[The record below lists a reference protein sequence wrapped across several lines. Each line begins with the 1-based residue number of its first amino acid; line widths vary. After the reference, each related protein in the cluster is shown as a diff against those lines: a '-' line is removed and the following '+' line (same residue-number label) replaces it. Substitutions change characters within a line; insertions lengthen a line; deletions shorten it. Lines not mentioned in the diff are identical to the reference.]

1 VAAIVES
8 IEISRRPEE
17 VFSYVTDP
25 SQMAEWQESLV
36 SAREQGDRPLGV
48 GSRITQV
55 RRVVGGSERTMTME
69 VTDYNPA
76 RSFAFRGIDGPIRA
90 VGKSVIEPLED
101 GTRSRVSTELDFEG
115 HGFGRL
121 LVPRVRGQAR
131 KELARNCQH
140 LKERL
145 ESGTA

>member
-1 VAAIVES
+1 LES
-8 IEISRRPEE
+8 
-17 VFSYVTDP
+17 
-25 SQMAEWQESLV
+25 Q
-36 SAREQGDRPLGV
+36 
-48 GSRITQV
+48 RITQV

-90 VGKSVIEPLED
+90 VGKSVIEPLD
-101 GTRSRVSTELDFEG
+101 GGTRSRVTTELEFKG

-131 KELARNCQH
+131 KELASAPGRRIPRKPVTIIRIQDG
-140 LKERL
+140 RPAFYRTVA
-145 ESGTA
+145 SG